1 MLVAS
6 LNEGKYFGEIAL
18 LTMKPRQA
26 TVRAKGPLK
35 ALAIDRATFNRVFG
49 SMDEIMKRNMEVYT
63 KYAAQGI

>member
-1 MLVAS
+1 MAS

-35 ALAIDRATFNRVFG
+35 VLAIDRATFNRVFG